1 MHMIFASKSWK
12 EITENA
18 PAKNVYLQNH
28 SLNQRSSNI
37 VTPRINRITTWFF
50 VFSENNVAFKYIWK
64 NIKKQETGNLTNLFI
79 LCSFFA
85 YLFMRIFLLEIF
97 FYLIYFILKSR
108 MDIKEA
114 KNERRGKKKNKKEI
128 NSSKVSFSAFNRDHK
143 L

>member
-1 MHMIFASKSWK
+1 MFSC
-12 EITENA
+12 
-18 PAKNVYLQNH
+18 
-28 SLNQRSSNI
+28 
-37 VTPRINRITTWFF
+37 RII
-50 VFSENNVAFKYIWK
+50 E